1 MWRKSKPT
9 STSSGHPQVGFVY
22 LCLFADLK
30 SVEIKKFL
38 LYCLKCNCIKQYIN
52 VSKWHQIKLVFLV
65 TSIDSVFPCS
75 PCQETGEEDGS
86 SDTGGRWWRYGRSVG
101 FLWGGSN
108 RSRADPTGVGLMN
121 LLYTGG
127 SKRNVTVKV
136 LMNDTHC
143 DKVTMLFYYVTI
155 KRFSLIIMIFH
166 LGVFSPTSNT
176 E

>member
-1 MWRKSKPT
+1 MWRKLKPT
-9 STSSGHPQVGFVY
+9 STSSGHPQVG
-22 LCLFADLK
+22 LFADLK

-65 TSIDSVFPCS
+65 TCIDSVFYCS

-108 RSRADPTGVGLMN
+108 RSGANNN
-121 LLYTGG
+121 LQYTGG
-127 SKRNVTVKV
+127 SNKNVTVKV

-143 DKVTMLFYYVTI
+143 DKVTMLFYYVAI
-155 KRFSLIIMIFH
+155 KRFSLFNYIGYFSCC
-166 LGVFSPTSNT
+166 VFTNF
-176 E
+176 